1 MAAWIYIL
9 KCADG
14 SYYTG
19 CTTNLEQRIVQH
31 KSGFFENSY
40 TSKRLPIE
48 LLYSQE
54 FGDIQ
59 QAIIC
64 ERKLK
69 KWSHKKKEALINGNY
84 EMLHTLSKCMN
95 NTNYKN
101 TPSTSLGVTAKK
113 ISSLVKANF
122 KYICSGCGTQYE
134 ITKELMLCPACR
146 EENLEGKPIKGIL
159 KVQLPAALQNSK
171 TENESFD
178 IHDYLPIQKEYF
190 PNLPV
195 GNTPLIHA
203 YNLQSELGFNNI
215 YLKFDGTN
223 PTGSYKDR
231 ASFLVSAFAKKFAL
245 NEIVL
250 ASTGNAASSM
260 AGIAAAAGQKAFI
273 FMPSTAPKAKLVQC
287 LQYGATL
294 IPIQGDYDKAFD
306 LSLKFS
312 KQTGFLNRNTAYNPM
327 TIEGKKTSAFEL
339 ISQLKNINYVFLPA
353 GDGVVLSGV
362 IKGFLDL
369 QYIGLI
375 KHIPKIIAV
384 QADGSRFLF
393 DAFYSDKWNMKHKA
407 DTIADSISV
416 NVARNGYCAVA
427 DLKVVDGN
435 VVLVSDDD
443 ILSAQKLLSQKTG
456 IFCEPSS
463 AASFAGF
470 VKIKETISK
479 DAKVVCLLTGHGL
492 KDVDSAIKKIN
503 YPKAFPP
510 DLEIISKELKLNY

>member
-1 MAAWIYIL
+1 MSAWVYIL
-9 KCADG
+9 KCACG

-19 CTTNLEQRIVQH
+19 CTTNLEQRIAQH
-31 KSGFFENSY
+31 KAGFFENSY

-54 FGDIQ
+54 FADIS
-59 QAIIC
+59 QAIVC

-69 KWSHKKKEALINGNY
+69 KWSHKKKEALINGNF
-84 EMLHTLSKCMN
+84 EMLHTLSECMN
-95 NTNYKN
+95 NTHYKN
-101 TPSTSLGVTAKK
+101 NPPTSLGMTEKK
-113 ISSLVKANF
+113 ELHPNISDF
-122 KYICSGCGTQYE
+122 KYLCSECGTQYE
-134 ITKELMLCPACR
+134 ITKDLMLCPKCR
-146 EENLEGKPIKGIL
+146 EENLEGKPLKGIL
-159 KVQLPAALQNSK
+159 KVKLPETLRNSK
-171 TENESFD
+171 NENDPFD
-178 IHDYLPIQKEYF
+178 IHDYLPVEKEYF

-203 YNLQSELGFNNI
+203 NNFKSEFGFENV
-215 YLKFDGTN
+215 YLKFDGAN

-231 ASFLVSAFAKKFAL
+231 ASFLVSAFAKKFGL
-245 NEIVL
+245 QEIVL

-312 KQTGFLNRNTAYNPM
+312 EQTGFLNRNTAYNPM
-327 TIEGKKTSAFEL
+327 TIEGKKTSSFEL
-339 ISQLKNINYVFLPA
+339 VSQLKNIDYVFLPA

-369 QYIGLI
+369 QFLGLV
-375 KHIPKIIAV
+375 KKLPNIIAV
-384 QADGSRFLF
+384 QAEGSRFLF
-393 DAFYSDKWNMKHKA
+393 DAFHFDKWDLQYKA
-407 DTIADSISV
+407 DTVADSISV

-427 DLKVVDGN
+427 DLKTVNGDI
-435 VVLVSDDD
+435 VLVSDDE

-463 AASFAGF
+463 AASFAGLL
-470 VKIKETISK
+470 KMKETISK
-479 DAKVVCLLTGHGL
+479 DATVVCLLTGNGL
-492 KDVDSAIKKIN
+492 KDIDSAIKKVN
-503 YPKAFPP
+503 FPKTIPP
-510 DLEIISKELKLNY
+510 DLEIISEALKLNN